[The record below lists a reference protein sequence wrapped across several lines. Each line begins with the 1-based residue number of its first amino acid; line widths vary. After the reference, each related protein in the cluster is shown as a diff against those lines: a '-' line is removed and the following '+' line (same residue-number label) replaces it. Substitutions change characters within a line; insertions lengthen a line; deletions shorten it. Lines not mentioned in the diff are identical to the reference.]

1 MNARF
6 VSSCVCGLRKGQ
18 SVAISGKDLK
28 LDDELKVV
36 EVLKEYKALY
46 DAGVITEEELNA
58 KKQQLLG
65 K

>member
-1 MNARF
+1 M
-6 VSSCVCGLRKGQ
+6 
-18 SVAISGKDLK
+18 K